1 MTTLCF
7 AFIPI
12 KPFNKYFITVPG
24 FRPGNNLGFRSF
36 SCFLYYF
43 SSAWCFHFYQSVF
56 GFYAGVK
63 YILADEQVQPSVE
76 TAPQVACVPSLTS
89 IGAEWK
95 WALSIKCAASA
106 DMITNRSFLM
116 TFEKCLGLCWGIEG
130 KLPFYSTEHCSP
142 CGESS
147 TSKSEWI
154 HAECMYVHL
163 CHWAAGRPQG
173 TARGLLNG
181 F

>member
-1 MTTLCF
+1 MSLCPLCLSNLNNLIIQLWNDYRTLCF

-63 YILADEQVQPSVE
+63 YKHRWASSAKRGNSTSGCLRSILDFHRCRMEMGPECQM
-76 TAPQVACVPSLTS
+76 CCD
-89 IGAEWK
+89 
-95 WALSIKCAASA
+95 LSASA

-116 TFEKCLGLCWGIEG
+116 TNDIWKVLGSVLR
-130 KLPFYSTEHCSP
+130 H
-142 CGESS
+142 
-147 TSKSEWI
+147 
-154 HAECMYVHL
+154 
-163 CHWAAGRPQG
+163 
-173 TARGLLNG
+173 RGQITFLQHRAL
-181 F
+181 FSLWWKQHF